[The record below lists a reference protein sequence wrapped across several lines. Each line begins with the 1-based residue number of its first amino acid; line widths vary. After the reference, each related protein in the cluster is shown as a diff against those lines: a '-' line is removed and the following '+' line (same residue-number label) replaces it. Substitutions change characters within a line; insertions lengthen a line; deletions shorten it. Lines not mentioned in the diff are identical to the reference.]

1 MEMAVRAREQALL
14 PVYRQM
20 ATTFAQMH
28 DSPVRMVAKGVLRGI
43 VPWHQARPFL
53 TARLRRRCVPSLVVL
68 IVLVLIAAQVSTKPA
83 PSTQPACAEGAY
95 QVILI
100 LVVHVSTCPYG
111 VYNMHWV
118 NCLLQYVLVAAQAS
132 KSLLRLHAPLGS

>member
-53 TARLRRRCVPSLVVL
+53 TARLRRRCVPSHTCRYWSHLD
-68 IVLVLIAAQVSTKPA
+68 AAQVSE
-83 PSTQPACAEGAY
+83 SLLQPALC
-95 QVILI
+95 
-100 LVVHVSTCPYG
+100 VHKTC
-111 VYNMHWV
+111 
-118 NCLLQYVLVAAQAS
+118 
-132 KSLLRLHAPLGS
+132 

>member
-1 MEMAVRAREQALL
+1 MAVRAREQALL

-53 TARLRRRCVPSLVVL
+53 SARLRRRCVPSHTCSCCSHLWFCTSQRKL
-68 IVLVLIAAQVSTKPA
+68 APTSALCPQNMLRKLWLQGLLDCYIADAHSPSGTPMHKRRARGILCMRSDVSA
-83 PSTQPACAEGAY
+83 SLGIGA
-95 QVILI
+95 I
-100 LVVHVSTCPYG
+100 
-111 VYNMHWV
+111 
-118 NCLLQYVLVAAQAS
+118 
-132 KSLLRLHAPLGS
+132 

>member
-20 ATTFAQMH
+20 ATRFAQMH

-53 TARLRRRCVPSLVVL
+53 TARLRRRCVPSQTYSSCPHLDCCTSQQRPCPSERVLSTNHVVN
-68 IVLVLIAAQVSTKPA
+68 VLLASTA
-83 PSTQPACAEGAY
+83 
-95 QVILI
+95 
-100 LVVHVSTCPYG
+100 
-111 VYNMHWV
+111 
-118 NCLLQYVLVAAQAS
+118 
-132 KSLLRLHAPLGS
+132 

>member
-20 ATTFAQMH
+20 ATAFAQMH

-53 TARLRRRCVPSLVVL
+53 TARLRRRCVPSCTCSYCSHLDCCASQQKVGKKL
-68 IVLVLIAAQVSTKPA
+68 APA
-83 PSTQPACAEGAY
+83 S
-95 QVILI
+95 VF
-100 LVVHVSTCPYG
+100 CP
-111 VYNMHWV
+111 
-118 NCLLQYVLVAAQAS
+118 
-132 KSLLRLHAPLGS
+132 